1 MAAARSTAEVDMSAF
16 DENMDPSSSSLSS
29 SLKRDRDSPAEVKPV
44 GTKVR
49 ILPLRMR
56 VFLLFSMGVL
66 EAFFYRGVIRRAL
79 TSSQVKCKRSSHLG
93 ILASLLPSL
102 PFSY

>member
-1 MAAARSTAEVDMSAF
+1 
-16 DENMDPSSSSLSS
+16 MDPSSSSLSS

-56 VFLLFSMGVL
+56 VFLLFSMGAPAV
-66 EAFFYRGVIRRAL
+66 FFNRGER
-79 TSSQVKCKRSSHLG
+79 SSQTSRPVAARLATTQNMALFDFGFSVLDFSKKKRDLIINRHLLG
-93 ILASLLPSL
+93 AVI
-102 PFSY
+102 F